1 MAEAVTYADLR
12 FVKAPLQK
20 SLSGRLGPEAGAYED
35 GDADGE
41 LTYENVQVPT
51 APGGAG
57 GASSGRGDQ
66 TGLGAERT
74 RAPWSPASPA
84 AARTLPGPAAR
95 PPRLLLGLL
104 LACLLLGVATVCLG
118 VRYLQV
124 SQQLQRTNRVLEATN
139 SSLWQQLRQ
148 KVSQLGQKEGD
159 LQESRE
165 ELARSQD
172 AHREEQR
179 AHQAAKEQLHTCQLD
194 GEKTKDT
201 LQRQEEQR
209 EALER
214 RLGAVRDTLKPFF
227 KCPSEDACCLM
238 GWTLHQKRCF
248 YFSPTEKTWEG
259 SRNHCTSLSSKL
271 ATFSQTSQYYSRTD
285 KCQPCW
291 WKRLA
296 PWDHNSP
303 QNDSPP
309 GMAEILTH
317 YLPRSLSELL
327 SGGGSDSYWVGSSS
341 HRVSRRTWSTDD
353 SSSWYYYQFPNCA
366 KVQKD
371 WSYWKSEKCTDSL
384 RYICELEAF
393 KFPDRDHSLH

>member
-35 GDADGE
+35 GD

-66 TGLGAERT
+66 TD
-74 RAPWSPASPA
+74 
-84 AARTLPGPAAR
+84 
-95 PPRLLLGLL
+95 
-104 LACLLLGVATVCLG
+104 
-118 VRYLQV
+118 LQV

-271 ATFSQTSQYYSRTD
+271 ATFSQTSQYYSR
-285 KCQPCW
+285 
-291 WKRLA
+291 
-296 PWDHNSP
+296 
-303 QNDSPP
+303 
-309 GMAEILTH
+309 

-341 HRVSRRTWSTDD
+341 HR
-353 SSSWYYYQFPNCA
+353 
-366 KVQKD
+366 VQKD